1 MSVIRLLVPL
11 AAIVVAMACSKQA
24 EPPRRF
30 MLVASGSPECLG
42 NLAATMIDEGF
53 GASERPIFQDRHGS
67 IRFGPVDEARL
78 SAAMRKVKQTA
89 CASLAR
95 VEKQQ

>member
-1 MSVIRLLVPL
+1 VSAIRLLPI
-11 AAIVVAMACSKQA
+11 AAVCLAMACTKPA
-24 EPPRRF
+24 EPPKRF

-42 NLAATMIDEGF
+42 NLAAAMIDEGF
-53 GASERPIFQDRHGS
+53 GASEPPIFQDRHGS

-95 VEKQQ
+95 VEKQP

>member
-1 MSVIRLLVPL
+1 MRVGRITMPI
-11 AAIVVAMACSKQA
+11 AAFFLTVACSKEA

-42 NLAATMIDEGF
+42 NLAAIMIDAGF
-53 GASERPIFQDRHGS
+53 GASEPPIFQDGHGS
-67 IRFGPVDEARL
+67 IRFGPVSEQKLGEAIRN
-78 SAAMRKVKQTA
+78 VKQTA

-95 VEKQQ
+95 IEEG

>member
-1 MSVIRLLVPL
+1 MSNIQLLAPI
-11 AAIVVAMACSKQA
+11 AAIVMAMACSKQA
-24 EPPRRF
+24 EPPKRF

-42 NLAATMIDEGF
+42 NLAGSMIDEGY
-53 GASERPIFQDRHGS
+53 GASEPPIFQDRHGT

-95 VEKQQ
+95 VEKQP